1 MPCSLMSLKSHL
13 LRRHLFCNL
22 RSRMP
27 RPPKALGVHK
37 TLHLVSLYFFLSPPP
52 SQKKRDL
59 NWSKR
64 FRTSRGTS
72 KKENMNIAKLL
83 SIELIST
90 RRPPTERSLPFHPL
104 SFFLKPFFYYPQS
117 CITHFSVVY
126 QNT

>member
-27 RPPKALGVHK
+27 RPPKSLGVHK

-59 NWSKR
+59 NIVEGHLITDMDHRQCPVPYGLDTEYTGAGS
-64 FRTSRGTS
+64 SS
-72 KKENMNIAKLL
+72 VPDQDAL
-83 SIELIST
+83 IE
-90 RRPPTERSLPFHPL
+90 
-104 SFFLKPFFYYPQS
+104 
-117 CITHFSVVY
+117 
-126 QNT
+126 